1 MAQDLE
7 ALGSSTGYE
16 VGHEEARDRD
26 PGLQSKGPPSLAD
39 SDLNTSETDGRSR
52 RARAR
57 RPPLRISCRVQVHR
71 QSFDVCILY
80 TEIH

>member
-26 PGLQSKGPPSLAD
+26 PGLQSKLQ
-39 SDLNTSETDGRSR
+39 
-52 RARAR
+52 
-57 RPPLRISCRVQVHR
+57 RPAVAG
-71 QSFDVCILY
+71 
-80 TEIH
+80 